1 MAPILEIKNLNHIYS
16 AGTPFE
22 HVALKDVSFAV
33 ERGEFIGVIGHTGSG
48 KSTLMQHMNGL
59 LKPTSGEI
67 LLDGQDIW
75 SDKKLTRQSRF
86 RVGLVFQYPEYQ
98 LFEETVYKDIAFG
111 PKNMGLSDEEIDRRV
126 RESAALV
133 GLTEAQLEVSPF
145 DLSGGQKRRVA
156 IAGVIAM
163 EPEVLI
169 LDEPTA
175 GLDPEGREGVL
186 QNIENYRK
194 AKNAT
199 IMMVSHS
206 MNDVA
211 RLADRLLVMCDAK
224 LAMDGAPN
232 EVFKHA
238 QELLDMGLDIPEITH
253 VFLKLQQCGIP
264 VNSVYTIEQAV
275 AELKRIKEGHI
286 HA

>member
-22 HVALKDVSFAV
+22 HVALKDVSFQV

-48 KSTLMQHMNGL
+48 KSTLMQHLNGL
-59 LKPTSGEI
+59 LKPTSGSVI
-67 LLDGQDIW
+67 LDGQDIW

-111 PKNMGLSDEEIDRRV
+111 PKNMGLSAEELDRRV
-126 RESAALV
+126 REAAGFV
-133 GLTEAQLEVSPF
+133 GLTDAQLEVSPF

-175 GLDPEGREGVL
+175 GLDPKERL
-186 QNIENYRK
+186 RLRQYIADLAQNRI
-194 AKNAT
+194 
-199 IMMVSHS
+199 
-206 MNDVA
+206 
-211 RLADRLLVMCDAK
+211 
-224 LAMDGAPN
+224 
-232 EVFKHA
+232 
-238 QELLDMGLDIPEITH
+238 
-253 VFLKLQQCGIP
+253 VFLTTHIVSDIESIATDVLLMKDGQLVRHGTPEELIA
-264 VNSVYTIEQAV
+264 SVQGKDLEDVYMAYLGV
-275 AELKRIKEGHI
+275 D
-286 HA
+286 